1 VVSAFFNVKELP
13 DDKVKVRTLLA
24 RATVAPVDAQLAVH
38 VATLEAVAEFNENPE
53 NGMAS

>member
-1 VVSAFFNVKELP
+1 MKELP